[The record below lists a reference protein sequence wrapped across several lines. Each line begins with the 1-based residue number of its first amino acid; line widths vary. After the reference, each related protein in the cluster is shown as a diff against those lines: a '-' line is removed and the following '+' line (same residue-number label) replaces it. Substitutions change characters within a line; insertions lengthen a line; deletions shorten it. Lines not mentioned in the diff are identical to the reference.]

1 MIGRQPGMRGFT
13 AIELMI
19 VLSILVIVSAMVV
32 PRALDIMRR
41 NAVQTTASEVL
52 RLWNRA
58 QVLALRQAIGP
69 DQPPRHYGIWI
80 HQQDDQ
86 RPWVALVR
94 SNRELPTEDDILLAG
109 GGRQKSL
116 FASNVI
122 VSTERQAQ
130 PRQAGSQDVVLYA
143 QYSTGFPL
151 SGLTVSQGR
160 GLVSPSEPVG
170 ITAAPLA
177 NTLAW
182 SSLRLQ
188 TIDHDAAVPGRGVAY
203 DLKVFPVGLSVIE
216 EVGR

>member
-1 MIGRQPGMRGFT
+1 MTGRQHGRRGFT

-19 VLSILVIVSAMVV
+19 VLSILVVVSAMVV

-41 NAVQTTASEVL
+41 NAVQTTASDAL

-58 QVLALRQAIGP
+58 QVLALRQAVGP
-69 DQPPRHYGIWI
+69 GNPPQHYGIWI
-80 HQQDDQ
+80 HQEDGK

-94 SNRELPTEDDILLAG
+94 SNRALPAEDDILQAG
-109 GGRQKSL
+109 GGRQKSS

-122 VSTERQAQ
+122 VSTERQPQ
-130 PRQAGSQDVVLYA
+130 PRQAGAQDVVLYA

-151 SGLTVSQGR
+151 SGQTVALGK

-182 SSLRLQ
+182 SSLRFQ
-188 TIDHDAAVPGRGVAY
+188 TVDHDAAVPGRGVAY